1 MAGMPAPIL
10 ALPLPFCMPSMN
22 FLKKIIYDR
31 GVGVY
36 LAVVFS
42 ALSLLLT
49 VLLVQIIGVTATEQL
64 KSNIGNSLGELALQT
79 SDKLDR
85 GMFERYREVQLMAR
99 RADLGA
105 PENSAATKRAILESL
120 QQEYPYYAWIGLTD
134 PAGKVIVA
142 ARGLLE
148 GADVSQRPWHSNALK
163 GIYLGD
169 VHEAV
174 LLAKLLPN
182 DAGREPMRF
191 VDVAFPYGGM
201 DSGSRGVL
209 GVHLSWQWAKEVEQ
223 SVMRPIEVRRKA
235 EAMIVA
241 ADGKILLGPPAMQ
254 GKTISLTNYRRD
266 RDQPDHFRTEVWP
279 DGREYLVGFGKS
291 KGYATYPGLGWTVLV
306 RQSTADAFEPVKRIQ
321 RQVLASG
328 IGLAL
333 LFSLLGLIAARRIT
347 RPLWSLAQSAQRIQN
362 GEAEKIVPNT
372 RSYFE
377 VNALTSSLN
386 LLVANLL
393 YKEAAFKELNQ
404 TLEKRVQ
411 LRTAELAHALAGV
424 TANEN
429 RVQTIID
436 TAQDAFIGVD
446 LHGHITDWN
455 RSAISMFGWRSEEA
469 IGRSLTQ
476 LVVPQRYWADY
487 EQAIRNFQDSGKANF
502 FNRRLE
508 RTLVN
513 RRGEEIPVEMTIGL
527 AGTHETYF
535 FSIFVEDISE
545 RKKVERMKNE
555 FISTVSHE
563 LRTPLTSIRG
573 SLGLLAGG
581 VLGACPP
588 QAKKLIDIANANC
601 ERLVRMI
608 SDTLD
613 IEKMESGNMEFD
625 LAPRA
630 LRPLVKQAIDATR
643 GYAEQFN
650 VLLVLHEGSAEDAE
664 VVVNAD
670 RDRMIQVVVNLL
682 SNAVKFTPSG
692 QAVEVHVGTREGQ
705 ARLSVIDHG
714 TGIPE
719 EFRPRIFQK
728 FAQADTGGSTHKG
741 GTGLGLSICRSIV
754 EQHGGRIDF
763 FTPPDGGTEFFVE
776 LPLHIEGLIEH
787 KSAPGGKEPA

>member
-1 MAGMPAPIL
+1 
-10 ALPLPFCMPSMN
+10 MN
-22 FLKKIIYDR
+22 LKKIIYDR

-49 VLLVQIIGVTATEQL
+49 VVLVEIIGVTATEQL
-64 KSNIGNSLGELALQT
+64 KSNIGNSLGELAVQT

-85 GMFERYREVQLMAR
+85 GMFERYREVQLMAQ
-99 RADLGA
+99 RAELSA
-105 PENSAATKRAILESL
+105 PDSTPATKRAILESL
-120 QQEYPYYAWIGLTD
+120 QQDYPYYAWIGLTD
-134 PAGKVIVA
+134 MDGKVTVA

-148 GADVSQRPWHSNALK
+148 GVDVSKRPWHSNALK
-163 GIYLGD
+163 GIYLAD
-169 VHEAV
+169 VHEAK
-174 LLAKLLPN
+174 LLAKLLPS
-182 DAGREPMRF
+182 DAGKEPMRF

-201 DSGSRGVL
+201 DNAAKGVL

-254 GKTISLTNYRRD
+254 GKTISLANYRRD
-266 RDQPDHFRTEVWP
+266 RDHPENFRTETWP
-279 DGREYLVGFGKS
+279 DGMEYLVGFSKS

-306 RQSTADAFEPVKRIQ
+306 RQSADDAFLPVKRIQ
-321 RQVLASG
+321 NQVLASG

-347 RPLWSLAQSAQRIQN
+347 KPLWSLARSAQRIQN
-362 GEAEKIVPNT
+362 GEAEKIAPNT
-372 RSYFE
+372 GSYFE

-411 LRTAELAHALAGV
+411 QRTAELAQALAGV
-424 TANEN
+424 TANEI

-446 LHGHITDWN
+446 LHGQITDWN

-487 EQAIRNFQDSGKANF
+487 ETAMRDFHGSGRANF

-508 RTLVN
+508 RTLIN

-545 RKKVERMKNE
+545 RKKIQQMKNE

-581 VLGACPP
+581 ALGACPP
-588 QAKKLIDIANANC
+588 QAKKLVDIANANC

-608 SDTLD
+608 NDILD

-630 LRPLVKQAIDATR
+630 LRPLVQQAIDATC
-643 GYAEQFN
+643 GYAGQFN
-650 VLLVLHEGSAEDAE
+650 VTLMFHDAPAGE
-664 VVVNAD
+664 PAVIVNAD

-692 QAVEVHVGTREGQ
+692 QAVEVRVATQEGR

-719 EFRPRIFQK
+719 EFRPKIFQK
-728 FAQADTGGSTHKG
+728 FAQADTGNSMHKG

-763 FTPPDGGTEFFVE
+763 ITPPGGGTEFFVE
-776 LPLHIEGLIEH
+776 LPLHSENLVGHDVAGIR
-787 KSAPGGKEPA
+787 KEMA